1 GSRGSCG
8 PRLPRGEVLGRSSNR
23 EPESGEGLG
32 ALGAPP
38 SRGRIDDAT
47 PGPWITGP
55 HVDNCA
61 VMVAGQLH
69 ILLVED
75 DPAVAGMYRLKL
87 EMEGYRVTVCRDGEE
102 GLRVARE
109 QHPNLIFLDIRLPR
123 MDGMTVLEAMRGDD
137 RTRHIPVLILTNYG
151 EPPLIE
157 RGLRLGAR
165 EYLLKSETTPSGVA
179 ARARTYTKG
188 GPQADDKKEKAAP
201 KRKAA
206 PRPEPEPA

>member
-1 GSRGSCG
+1 MDNGDMLSAG
-8 PRLPRGEVLGRSSNR
+8 P
-23 EPESGEGLG
+23 
-32 ALGAPP
+32 
-38 SRGRIDDAT
+38 
-47 PGPWITGP
+47 
-55 HVDNCA
+55 
-61 VMVAGQLH
+61 LH

-75 DPAVAGMYRLKL
+75 DPAVSGMYKLKL
-87 EMEGYRVTVCRDGEE
+87 EMEGYRVTVCADGEE

-109 QHPNLIFLDIRLPR
+109 SKPHVIFLDVRLPR

-137 RTRHIPVLILTNYG
+137 RTRHIPVLILSNYG

-165 EYLLKSETTPSGVA
+165 EYLLKSETTPSGIA